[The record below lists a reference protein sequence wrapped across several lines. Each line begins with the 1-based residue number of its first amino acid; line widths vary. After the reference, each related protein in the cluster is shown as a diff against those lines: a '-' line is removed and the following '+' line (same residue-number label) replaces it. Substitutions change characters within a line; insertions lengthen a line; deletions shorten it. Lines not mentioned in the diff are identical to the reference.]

1 MADKHKG
8 LVVSTDPK
16 SAVSEAIRCL
26 RTNIQF
32 LNVGKKSQVVV
43 ITSSAPQEGK
53 TFVAANLA
61 IVTAQANKKTL
72 LIDADMRRPH
82 LHKIFG
88 IGGGKEGLSTAL
100 SGEMS
105 SLKEVPFLDTM
116 IENLTLLTSG
126 MVPPNP
132 AELLEG
138 GTFNKLLSMAREEF
152 DIIYVDT
159 PPLLSVTD
167 PIIVSKR
174 ADGTI
179 LIVMADVTPQ
189 KIATRSYSLL
199 KEAGVHVIGTVLNR
213 VDTGPGGYY
222 RYRYYY
228 KRYYGS
234 YYGSNPR

>member
-1 MADKHKG
+1 MADKLEA

-32 LNVGKKSQVVV
+32 LNVGKKNQVVV

-53 TFVAANLA
+53 TFVTANLA
-61 IVTAQANKKTL
+61 IVTAQADKKTL

-88 IGGGKEGLSTAL
+88 IGGGKEGLSTTLA
-100 SGEMS
+100 SEPS
-105 SLKEVPFLDTM
+105 SLKEVPFLDSM

-132 AELLEG
+132 AELLESQN
-138 GTFNKLLSMAREEF
+138 FNKLLSIAKEEF
-152 DIIYVDT
+152 DIIYIDT

-167 PIIVSKR
+167 PVIVSKK

-189 KIATRSYSLL
+189 KVAVRSYSLL
-199 KEAGVHVIGTVLNR
+199 KEAGVNVIGTVLNR

-234 YYGSNPR
+234 YYGSKPR